1 VTRVG
6 VTSIDVA
13 ALAGVSQSA
22 VSRTFTAGASVGDAT
37 RRKVLAAARQLGYAP
52 NAHARSL
59 ITGRSRIIGLVVS
72 KLDNLFY
79 TAVLQQLSQG
89 LQTDGYHVLLFV
101 SDQEDGDDL
110 VRELLQ
116 YRVDGIILGA
126 TTLSSALARRCAEA
140 HIPVVLFN
148 RVMADATTVHS
159 VRSDNHFGGRTLA
172 RLLVEQGHRRIA
184 YLAGREDASTNL
196 ERERGFMEGLAEAGL
211 PLFARG
217 AGDYDMARARET
229 ADAISRTTG
238 LPVRESPLL
247 QERNFGELRGRR
259 FDDLGYDPIEADGA
273 PPGGETMAAFRDRVA
288 RACEWVRRQR
298 EAAGGDLLV
307 VSHGLVIREWL
318 VLHAHFPEGMTR
330 PQRLSNTSVSILD
343 AEPPH
348 TVRLLDCS
356 AHLEAGV
363 RDDGKGVAGI

>member
-1 VTRVG
+1 MTRVG

-13 ALAGVSQSA
+13 TLAGVSQSA

-72 KLDNLFY
+72 NLDNLFY
-79 TAVLQQLSQG
+79 PAVLQQLSQG

-140 HIPVVLFN
+140 NIPVVLFN
-148 RVMADATTVHS
+148 RVMADATPVHS

-172 RLLVEQGHRRIA
+172 RLLAEQGHRRIA

-196 ERERGFMEGLAEAGL
+196 ERERGFLEGLAEAGL

-217 AGDYDMARARET
+217 VGDYDMARAREATLKMFADPAHRPDAVCAASDQMAIAVIDALRYDLSLAVPDDVSVVGFDNVPQAQWPAYQLTTYEQPLAPMVESTIGLLKVQMQTGEVFQSRNVVVPGRLCLRQST
-229 ADAISRTTG
+229 A
-238 LPVRESPLL
+238 P
-247 QERNFGELRGRR
+247 RR
-259 FDDLGYDPIEADGA
+259 
-273 PPGGETMAAFRDRVA
+273 A
-288 RACEWVRRQR
+288 R
-298 EAAGGDLLV
+298 
-307 VSHGLVIREWL
+307 
-318 VLHAHFPEGMTR
+318 
-330 PQRLSNTSVSILD
+330 
-343 AEPPH
+343 
-348 TVRLLDCS
+348 
-356 AHLEAGV
+356 
-363 RDDGKGVAGI
+363 